1 MIGGWSGS
9 EQVQCAVVLAVAPAA
24 NGLMAAAVAAA
35 WRGVARAVVDQSR
48 LRALQRLDNR
58 STGSTSCSSSPLP
71 WKQRDSRSSQGC
83 ASSASAVGTLL
94 MNSNRSAD
102 AANRRRPRFLPA
114 TNTTDIVSKRSCR

>member
-24 NGLMAAAVAAA
+24 NGLMAAA

-48 LRALQRLDNR
+48 LQALQRLNNR
-58 STGSTSCSSSPLP
+58 STGSTRCSSSPLP

-94 MNSNRSAD
+94 MNSNR
-102 AANRRRPRFLPA
+102 
-114 TNTTDIVSKRSCR
+114 

>member
-9 EQVQCAVVLAVAPAA
+9 EQVQFAVVLAVAPAA
-24 NGLMAAAVAAA
+24 NGLMAAAVAA
-35 WRGVARAVVDQSR
+35 RAVVDQSR
-48 LRALQRLDNR
+48 LQALQRLNNR

-94 MNSNRSAD
+94 MNSNRWAD
-102 AANRRRPRFLPA
+102 AANRRRPRFLP
-114 TNTTDIVSKRSCR
+114 